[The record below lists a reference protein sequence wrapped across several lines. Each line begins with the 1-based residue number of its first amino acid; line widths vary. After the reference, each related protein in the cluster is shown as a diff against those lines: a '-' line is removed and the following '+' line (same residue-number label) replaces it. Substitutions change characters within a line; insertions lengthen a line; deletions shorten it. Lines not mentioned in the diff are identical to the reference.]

1 MTARLHLIHD
11 VLDKMVLGRDKHR
24 LGRVDNLVLQIRP
37 GEPPRVVYMEISAAA
52 LLNRL
57 GRIGRAVA
65 RWIASH
71 GRATPRLPYRVAWD
85 LVREIEPASVVVD
98 VDSQSS
104 RTMAWE
110 RWLATHVV
118 SRLGG

>member
-1 MTARLHLIHD
+1 MSDALHLVHD

-24 LGRVDNLVLQIRP
+24 LGRVDDLVLQITP
-37 GEPPRVVYMEISAAA
+37 DEPPRVVYMEMGGAA

-65 RWIASH
+65 KRIASH
-71 GRATPRLPYRVAWD
+71 DGAPPRTPYRVAWN
-85 LVREIEPASVVVD
+85 LVRQIEPASVVVD
-98 VDSQSS
+98 VDTQSS

-110 RWLATHVV
+110 RWLSTHVV

>member
-1 MTARLHLIHD
+1 MSERLHLVHD

-24 LGRVDNLVLQIRP
+24 LGRVDNLVLEIRP
-37 GEPPRVVYMEISAAA
+37 DEPPRVVYMEMSGAA

-57 GRIGRAVA
+57 GRIGRATA
-65 RWIASH
+65 QWIASR
-71 GRATPRLPYRVAWD
+71 GRDTPRLPFRVAWD

-98 VDSQSS
+98 VDSASS

-118 SRLGG
+118 SKLGG